1 MSAAFEIVQP
11 GMFATVQD
19 LGRWGQQAS
28 GMVVSGAMD
37 AYALQCG
44 NALVGNPRNAAA
56 LEFAVR
62 GPHVRVLR
70 ETVIAVCGADLN
82 AMKNG
87 RPLPRW
93 KSVRVPAGSEL
104 SFGSP
109 NAGVFAY
116 LCVSGGIDVPALME
130 SRSTYARAGIGGL
143 EGRMLRAGDVLKAGT
158 PGPFAREGRWVAP
171 SDTPV
176 YATTVEVRAVPG
188 PQEELF
194 PRESFEA
201 FYTLPYARTAQSD
214 RMGYRLSGE
223 TLHLRQEGG
232 ILSEA
237 VAVGSVQVPPD
248 GQPIVLM
255 AERQTTGGYAKI
267 ATVISADIPR
277 LAQLSAG
284 GTVRFRYCTLEEA
297 QEVAADRERFFIRL
311 YAGCGVHA

>member
-1 MSAAFEIVQP
+1 MSAAFEILQP

-37 AYALQCG
+37 AYALQAG
-44 NALVGNPRNAAA
+44 NALVGNPRSAAA

-62 GPHVRVLR
+62 GPRLR
-70 ETVIAVCGADLN
+70 ALRDAVVAVCGADLN
-82 AMKNG
+82 AMKDG

-93 KSVRVPAGSEL
+93 KSVRVAVGAEL
-104 SFGSP
+104 SFGTP

-116 LCVSGGIDVPALME
+116 VCVAGGIEVPALMG

-143 EGRMLRAGDVLKAGT
+143 EGRMLRAGDVLNAGA
-158 PGPFAREGRWVAP
+158 PRPSARDGRGLAP

-176 YATTVEVRAVPG
+176 YGNAVEVRAVQG

-201 FYTLPYARTAQSD
+201 FFTLPYARTAQSD
-214 RMGYRLSGE
+214 RMGYRLQGE
-223 TLHLRQEGG
+223 KLVLKTEGG

-237 VAVGSVQVPPD
+237 VAAGSVQVPPD

-267 ATVISADIPR
+267 ATVISADLPL
-277 LAQLSAG
+277 LAQLPAG
-284 GTVRFRYCTLEEA
+284 GTVRFRYCTLDEA
-297 QEVAADRERFFIRL
+297 QDLATDRERFFVRL
-311 YAGCGVHA
+311 YAGCGTRA